1 MSFVMYSIIMDRV
14 RYNRD
19 RRIRLILLTELVAGR
34 RDIRSERGED
44 HRDRLEI
51 SRTLSMCVRLGG
63 GSNIDVVMVVTMS
76 SSDNRGE
83 QGESSGRDKSEDAE

>member
-1 MSFVMYSIIMDRV
+1 M
-14 RYNRD
+14 
-19 RRIRLILLTELVAGR
+19 
-34 RDIRSERGED
+34 
-44 HRDRLEI
+44 
-51 SRTLSMCVRLGG
+51 SMCVRLGG